1 MVLSM
6 KTVIVG
12 AGIAGLWIADKL
24 ATDTDDTITVLEK
37 GDYAGGRVITS
48 KKYGYEIGAGRIDLR
63 DHTHVLAL
71 VKRFG
76 LKTYEH
82 GKGSLWIPLDSQT
95 DQEKLEKLS
104 VNSFH
109 AIWDPVVALLKKLD
123 PTVLATHTLR
133 ELATRVLG
141 PKQTESLLIQ
151 FPYRAELDTLRADLA
166 IHSFETEMNETP
178 TFGGVVG
185 GLSEIIHSLEKDA
198 KKNGVQIQFGVTV
211 TDVLSHGSTYT
222 VLLKE
227 GKPIKA
233 DRVILAIPSVALRT
247 LPCTRSFPPLKH
259 LTMKPLTRIY
269 AKMIGPW
276 PFQKRIITDSPL
288 RYIIPIRPAE
298 GIVMISYTESQ
309 DTRRFLGLKGPAL
322 IAALLDELKR
332 LFPSLRLTI
341 EWAHAYEWSD
351 GCSYW
356 LPGPYDPVAEGAS
369 ALQPFPQTMPRLHL
383 VGESFSQRQAW
394 MEGALEHAQ
403 ELWNT
408 QLRP

>member
-1 MVLSM
+1 MVLST
-6 KTVIVG
+6 KTIIVG

-24 ATDTDDTITVLEK
+24 ATNTDDDITILEM

-63 DHTHVLAL
+63 DHKHVMAL

-82 GKGSLWIPLDSQT
+82 GKGALWIPLD
-95 DQEKLEKLS
+95 QEKPQKPAIDP
-104 VNSFH
+104 FH

-123 PTVLATHTLR
+123 PAVLATHTLR

-141 PKQTESLLIQ
+141 PTQTDALLIQ

-185 GLSEIIHSLEKDA
+185 GLSEIIHGLEKDA
-198 KKNGVQIQFGVTV
+198 KKNGVQFQFGVTV
-211 TDVLSHGSTYT
+211 TDVLCSGSVYT
-222 VLLKE
+222 ILLKE
-227 GKPIKA
+227 GKKVTA
-233 DRVILAIPSVALRT
+233 DRVILALPSSALQA
-247 LPCTRSFPPLKH
+247 LPVLHSFQPLKH

-269 AKMIGPW
+269 AKTVGPW
-276 PFQKRIITDSPL
+276 PYTKRIVTDSPL
-288 RYIIPIRPAE
+288 RYIIPIRPTD

-309 DTRRFLGLKGPAL
+309 DTRRFLGLKGDAL
-322 IAALLDELKR
+322 IVALKTELKR
-332 LFPSLRLTI
+332 LFPQSQDMSI

-356 LPGPYDPVAEGAS
+356 LPGPYDPKKEGLQ
-369 ALQPFPQTMPRLHL
+369 ALQPFPSTMPHLHL

>member
-1 MVLSM
+1 M

-24 ATDTDDTITVLEK
+24 SAETDDKITILEQ

-63 DHTHVLAL
+63 DHKHVMAL

-82 GKGSLWIPLDSQT
+82 GKGALWIPLDS
-95 DQEKLEKLS
+95 DQEKPTIDP
-104 VNSFH
+104 FH
-109 AIWDPVVALLKKLD
+109 VIWNPVIAILKKLD

-133 ELATRVLG
+133 GLATRVLG
-141 PKQTESLLIQ
+141 PREADALLIQ

-178 TFGGVVG
+178 TFGSVVG
-185 GLSEIIHSLEKDA
+185 GLSQIIHGIESDVR
-198 KKNGVQIQFGVTV
+198 KNGVQIQFGVTV
-211 TDVLSHGSTYT
+211 TDVLSRGSTYT
-222 VLLKE
+222 VLIKG
-227 GKPIKA
+227 GKPVTA
-233 DRVILAIPSVALRT
+233 DRVILALPSVALRS
-247 LPCTRSFPPLKH
+247 LPVLRSFPPLKH

-288 RYIIPIRPAE
+288 RYIIPIRPAD

-309 DTRRFLGLKGPAL
+309 DTRHFLGLKGPAL

-341 EWAHAYEWSD
+341 DWAYAYEWSE
-351 GCSYW
+351 GCTYW
-356 LPGPYDPVAEGAS
+356 LPGLYDPMAEGHQ
-369 ALQPFPQTMPRLHL
+369 ALQPFPTTMPRLHL